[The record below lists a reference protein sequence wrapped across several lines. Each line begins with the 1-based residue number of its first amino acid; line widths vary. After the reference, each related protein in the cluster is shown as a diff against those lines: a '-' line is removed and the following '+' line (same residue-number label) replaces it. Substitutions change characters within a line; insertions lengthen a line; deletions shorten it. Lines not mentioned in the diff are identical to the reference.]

1 MPARD
6 PRKLR
11 PRRAAL
17 AAGTAVTAL
26 LATGC
31 ASGDQPDADY
41 SASGTTRI
49 VVAMAAGGGSD
60 RSARAM
66 SAALNGNDAGY
77 STVVENREGG
87 GGAVGWS
94 YFYGLSGQPDHLL
107 VAETAM
113 HTLVRQEGVDVPF
126 TYEDFTPIAM
136 FAEDSRMVVARADAP
151 FDTCAELIEASGSGD
166 VFSGISGTYGADG
179 MVLTRLEQEG
189 LAANRVPFG
198 SSGEV
203 TTALLSGL
211 VDFAPASA
219 ASVKGYIE
227 SGDFKGLC
235 VLSEERYDDPVIGE
249 VGTAVEQG
257 IDNGTVLMWRGV
269 LAPGGIS
276 DSARDY
282 WIEQFREA
290 LTSDAYQE
298 YLEADM
304 LVEKQLFGDEFAAY
318 LDDYDQQIEGYFG

>member
-1 MPARD
+1 MPAH
-6 PRKLR
+6 PRKHR
-11 PRRAAL
+11 TRRAAL
-17 AAGTAVTAL
+17 AAGATTLVL
-26 LATGC
+26 LASGC
-31 ASGDQPDADY
+31 AASDTADRDY
-41 SASGTTRI
+41 SASGTIRV

-66 SAALNGNDAGY
+66 SSALNGNEAGY

-94 YFYGLSGQPDHLL
+94 YFSGLEGNPEHLL

-126 TYEDFTPIAM
+126 TYESFTPIAM

-151 FDTCAELIEASGSGD
+151 FDTCAELIEASGRSE

-235 VLSEERYDDPVIGE
+235 VLSEERYDDPVIGD

-257 IDNGTVLMWRGV
+257 IENGTVLMWRGV
-269 LAPGGIS
+269 LAPGDIS

-282 WIEQFREA
+282 WVEQFREA
-290 LTSDAYQE
+290 FDSQAYQD

-304 LVEKQLFGDEFAAY
+304 LVEKQLFGDDFADY
-318 LDDYDQQIEGYFG
+318 LDDYDEQIEGYFG